1 MNRRELEHFA
11 GKTWPVMGFTVQ
23 RLFAFSEADRERLNA
38 SDLANAVLHD
48 PLLVFQLMR
57 AVGQVERGRKLSDT
71 LCVEHALML
80 IGVDPF
86 FASFGQMP
94 SIDTH
99 PGMVARRKRTVAA
112 LLARARMAALL
123 VKDWLSM
130 IDEYRVEE
138 YFTAALLYN
147 VPLAFYAIDND
158 VELEGDVERAALRA
172 LGEQYPLFVR
182 DILGA
187 TGMPGKILDLLL
199 GQDLE
204 LSRQRLLL
212 RHAIH
217 TANHLAAGW
226 WTQEVQSHLRAVSGL
241 VTQPEDTIWR
251 SVINAALSLARVPY
265 TRAYAD
271 PARVLPLIAEAPLVS
286 ENDFLELDWQ
296 SDDGGEVARY
306 NLALSQAVRRVASTA
321 GVDRVMFFQLDAGNG
336 QLVSRYH
343 IGVDV
348 GDALVQQSIDPLA
361 PGFFAT
367 FTTKPQAFRASAG
380 QVPLLME
387 RYPHPLWPLLAPQG
401 FVLVSVFRQGRLAG
415 VMLVDN
421 QTRGAG
427 VDDQAYARVKAAVA
441 ALPL

>member
-1 MNRRELEHFA
+1 M
-11 GKTWPVMGFTVQ
+11 
-23 RLFAFSEADRERLNA
+23 
-38 SDLANAVLHD
+38 
-48 PLLVFQLMR
+48 
-57 AVGQVERGRKLSDT
+57 
-71 LCVEHALML
+71 
-80 IGVDPF
+80 
-86 FASFGQMP
+86 
-94 SIDTH
+94 
-99 PGMVARRKRTVAA
+99 
-112 LLARARMAALL
+112 
-123 VKDWLSM
+123 
-130 IDEYRVEE
+130 
-138 YFTAALLYN
+138 
-147 VPLAFYAIDND
+147 
-158 VELEGDVERAALRA
+158 
-172 LGEQYPLFVR
+172 
-182 DILGA
+182 
-187 TGMPGKILDLLL
+187 
-199 GQDLE
+199 
-204 LSRQRLLL
+204 
-212 RHAIH
+212 
-217 TANHLAAGW
+217 
-226 WTQEVQSHLRAVSGL
+226 QSHLRAVSGL